1 VALRLNGATE
11 RTFVLARGDGG
22 VTVTET
28 DDVPENVATTQ
39 ATEFLRWGTTRSA
52 WRSAVE
58 VSGDRTTVAAVLD
71 AIDIV

>member
-1 VALRLNGATE
+1 M
-11 RTFVLARGDGG
+11 
-22 VTVTET
+22 TVTEA

-58 VSGDRTTVAAVLD
+58 VSGDRKTVAAVLD